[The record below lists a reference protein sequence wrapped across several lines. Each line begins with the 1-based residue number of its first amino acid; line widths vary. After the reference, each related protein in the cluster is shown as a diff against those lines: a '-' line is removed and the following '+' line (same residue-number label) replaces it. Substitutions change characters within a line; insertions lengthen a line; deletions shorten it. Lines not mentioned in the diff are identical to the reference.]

1 MYKLIENEESAYK
14 VILKEE
20 NSIRSEHTGKVLKE
34 YKFEST
40 FTEHVDDSAFS
51 KKFRNFLDKSKEIP
65 FEIANDLETGQYLV
79 KNYNYS
85 SSNSS
90 MDDYTTNTYTFKIEV
105 KEAEELNLKRLLIND
120 IEYKVLRYSE
130 KIEQNNSIVINTI
143 LKLSE
148 EEKEIITKLQRA
160 EQIYFNVNS
169 LGIRDY
175 SLVMRFGKIY
185 WSKREGYYKA
195 DVTLVEDKYDEEKND
210 VFNRMFVEQSNLIAK
225 LSEQIEYNKSLE
237 GILIEKNLLSEKDV
251 IEINKKAKENYRNNV
266 WQFTLIEDVEK

>member
-1 MYKLIENEESAYK
+1 MLDVSLFQAFFILCHSKL
-14 VILKEE
+14 
-20 NSIRSEHTGKVLKE
+20 T
-34 YKFEST
+34 
-40 FTEHVDDSAFS
+40 
-51 KKFRNFLDKSKEIP
+51 
-65 FEIANDLETGQYLV
+65 LV

-169 LGIRDY
+169 LEIRDY

-185 WSKREGYYKA
+185 WSKHEGYYKA

-225 LSEQIEYNKSLE
+225 LSEQIEYNKLGSV
-237 GILIEKNLLSEKDV
+237 K
-251 IEINKKAKENYRNNV
+251 
-266 WQFTLIEDVEK
+266 